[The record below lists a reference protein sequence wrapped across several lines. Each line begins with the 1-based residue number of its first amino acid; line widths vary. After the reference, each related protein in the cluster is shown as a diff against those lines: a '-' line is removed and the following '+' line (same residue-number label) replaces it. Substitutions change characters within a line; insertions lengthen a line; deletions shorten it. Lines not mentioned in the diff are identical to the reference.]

1 VIKLRR
7 WTKQVA
13 HMGEKRYL
21 YSVLVGPEG
30 KILLAKSRSTH
41 KYIIKTDLEG
51 TGWKD
56 TEWFHPA

>member
-1 VIKLRR
+1 
-7 WTKQVA
+7 
-13 HMGEKRYL
+13 MGEKRYL